1 MRTQNNVPFPPE
13 EEDKTR
19 YMWWDI
25 ERRAKKYALPIP
37 KTPVPYPL
45 KNFDLANK
53 VGLVANKEDW
63 YLEYFR
69 ETYKFWFLEGKE
81 AGSKENLDK
90 TFKN

>member
-1 MRTQNNVPFPPE
+1 
-13 EEDKTR
+13 
-19 YMWWDI
+19 MWRDI

-45 KNFDLANK
+45 KNFELANK
-53 VGLVANKEDW
+53 VGLVANKDW

-90 TFKN
+90 TLKTRKKLC